1 MADRTNQHLVIYDK
15 SGTKKFEGKVGET
28 TVAITGLEAG
38 TAVAEGDYQIA
49 WSDGTNESDKVDV
62 PAFTVNSAETKPEA
76 ATNVTASPTDDGAK
90 VTAE

>member
-28 TVAITGLEAG
+28 TVVITELDVG
-38 TAVAEGDYQIA
+38 TVVAEGDYQIA
-49 WSDGTNESDKVDV
+49 WSDGTNESDRVNV
-62 PAFTVNSAETKPEA
+62 PAFTVNVIKPEV

>member
-49 WSDGTNESDKVDV
+49 WSDGTNESNKVDV
-62 PAFTVNSAETKPEA
+62 PGFTVNSAETKPEA

>member
-62 PAFTVNSAETKPEA
+62 PAFTVNAETKPEV

>member
-28 TVAITGLEAG
+28 TVAITGLDAG
-38 TAVAEGDYQIA
+38 TVVADGDYQIV

-62 PAFTVNSAETKPEA
+62 PAFTVNSAKL
-76 ATNVTASPTDDGAK
+76 NQK
-90 VTAE
+90 